1 MAKFIRAGA
10 SSLDA
15 HRVTRRRP
23 ESTNV
28 EQSELEAYCE
38 ISKVYQKYLAKIR
51 NGSCTKEDLRQ
62 YTEELKEA
70 SDRFTRSCIDS
81 LRRPE

>member
-10 SSLDA
+10 SSSDA

-28 EQSELEAYCE
+28 EQLKSKANHE
-38 ISKVYQKYLAKIR
+38 ISEVYQKYLAKIQS
-51 NGSCTKEDLRQ
+51 GSCTKEDLRE
-62 YTEELKEA
+62 YTEELKRA
-70 SDRFTRSCIDS
+70 TDRFTKSCIDS